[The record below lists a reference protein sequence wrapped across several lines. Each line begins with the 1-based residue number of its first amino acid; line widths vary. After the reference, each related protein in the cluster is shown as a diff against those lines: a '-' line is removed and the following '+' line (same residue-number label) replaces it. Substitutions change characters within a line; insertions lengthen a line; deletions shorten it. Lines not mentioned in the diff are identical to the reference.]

1 MKFINSKAIAE
12 VVLKRVR
19 LNRPVYPVQR
29 AMQRLLVEK
38 RPRCHA
44 GWFFMGP
51 QSTIPEGKGGI
62 VRNIALTVQGIEQNK
77 KLSLDNAVSI
87 LNWIKQVMQ
96 AFNLGLPDLLPLP
109 HDRSVLEAR
118 TCTCAI
124 IDSLLPF
131 LPSFLPSHS
140 LPFLTFDI

>member
-12 VVLKRVR
+12 VVPKRVR
-19 LNRPVYPVQR
+19 RNRPVYPVQR
-29 AMQRLLVEK
+29 ATPLGGKKALLPCRLVL
-38 RPRCHA
+38 HGA
-44 GWFFMGP
+44 S
-51 QSTIPEGKGGI
+51 STIPEGEGGI
-62 VRNIALTVQGIEQNK
+62 IKNIALTLQGIEQNK

-87 LNWIKQVMQ
+87 LNWIKEVMQ
-96 AFNLGLPDLLPLP
+96 AFILGLPDLLPLP

-131 LPSFLPSHS
+131 LPPLSFSPFSHIRYMT
-140 LPFLTFDI
+140 LV